1 MLVIISNSYGIMR
14 DNLFQATAREY
25 GFSRSGER
33 IQAALQK
40 AYELLQRSG
49 RIKELDGKLVA
60 L

>member
-1 MLVIISNSYGIMR
+1 MR